1 MKTKEELNALKEE
14 YESLNEKLA
23 ELSEDEMASVTG
35 GVLPIIFA
43 SSPCEPKSSQ
53 RNKNCFVGGTVAHLW
68 DEASAGL
75 ITDPENPLP

>member
-14 YESLNEKLA
+14 VETLNKKLA
-23 ELSEDEMASVTG
+23 ELSEDEMAAVTG
-35 GVLPIIFA
+35 GLIPIIFA

-53 RNKNCFVGGTVAHLW
+53 RSENCSAGGAVAHPW

-75 ITDPENPLP
+75 ITDPENSLP